1 MKYKVGDTVTI
12 KDDGNRN
19 QSDHGFKKG
28 DKVLIIEI
36 EEDYYIADLEGDE
49 WSIYDN
55 DII

>member
-1 MKYKVGDTVTI
+1 MKHKVGDTVTI

-36 EEDYYIADLEGDE
+36 KEDYYIADLEGDE